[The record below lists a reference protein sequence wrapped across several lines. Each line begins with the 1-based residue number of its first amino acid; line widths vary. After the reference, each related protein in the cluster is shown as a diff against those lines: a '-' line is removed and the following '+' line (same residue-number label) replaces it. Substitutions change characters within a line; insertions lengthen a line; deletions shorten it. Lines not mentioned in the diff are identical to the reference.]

1 FETQTDRRQQANK
14 VFGKRERFPHKF
26 DKKGKFHQSDWFSK
40 RQKPENDAL
49 ANLPDQSG
57 RFTKKQKLANGYT
70 TKPCT
75 SNKEPSLLKKLLNSD
90 IERDKKHL
98 LQVFRFMVM
107 NSFFGDWPEKPLKF
121 PVVVVKE
128 PGDVSELVEEP
139 KAAEGDTPDGNSPVC
154 TGNFKNSSHGGVDA
168 PDKNAA
174 SCGRIYAVA
183 EDECAKPREE
193 NKIMD

>member
-1 FETQTDRRQQANK
+1 W
-14 VFGKRERFPHKF
+14 
-26 DKKGKFHQSDWFSK
+26 S
-40 RQKPENDAL
+40 
-49 ANLPDQSG
+49 
-57 RFTKKQKLANGYT
+57 FTKKQKLANGYT

-174 SCGRIYAVA
+174 SCGRIYALLKMNVQN
-183 EDECAKPREE
+183 RE
-193 NKIMD
+193 KKTKSWTDCYLLLCVTLILISDVYITLFSC